1 MPTMSLDSSKRKQR
15 AVGIATGHWSGALRR
30 LLHDGRGFAAAEAVM
45 LALILS
51 GTCLV
56 VGHILFKG
64 ALTAAKALNTELTGK

>member
-1 MPTMSLDSSKRKQR
+1 MPTTSLDCSRNNPR
-15 AVGIATGHWSGALRR
+15 TEDPAAGRLGRALRR
-30 LLHDGRGFAAAEAVM
+30 MLRDTRGFAAAEAVM
-45 LALILS
+45 LALLLS

>member
-1 MPTMSLDSSKRKQR
+1 MCHCAMGADMPTTYLVCSRK
-15 AVGIATGHWSGALRR
+15 LRR
-30 LLHDGRGFAAAEAVM
+30 FFRDSRGFAAAEAVL
-45 LALILS
+45 LALLLS

>member
-1 MPTMSLDSSKRKQR
+1 MPTTSLDSSKRKPR
-15 AVGIATGHWSGALRR
+15 AVGTATGRRSGALRR
-30 LLHDGRGFAAAEAVM
+30 LLHDRRGFAAAEAVM

>member
-1 MPTMSLDSSKRKQR
+1 MPTTSWACSRNKRQ
-15 AVGIATGHWSGALRR
+15 AQGSTGRHRRGALRR
-30 LLHDGRGFAAAEAVM
+30 FRRDTRGFAAAEAVL

-64 ALTAAKALNTELTGK
+64 ALIAAKALNTELTGH

>member
-1 MPTMSLDSSKRKQR
+1 MYHCAMGADMPTTSLDSS
-15 AVGIATGHWSGALRR
+15 RR
-30 LLHDGRGFAAAEAVM
+30 LLRDARGFAAAEAVM
-45 LALILS
+45 LALLLS

>member
-1 MPTMSLDSSKRKQR
+1 MPTTSLDSS
-15 AVGIATGHWSGALRR
+15 RR
-30 LLHDGRGFAAAEAVM
+30 LLRDARGFAAAEAVM
-45 LALILS
+45 LALLLS